1 MVELIIAIITIIV
14 IILIVAMAGFMY
26 FLFDECNYDYVIHRL
41 SKKPN
46 PEELFYEI
54 LENWEVEDTIYLYVR
69 YDDCSRPFK
78 FHTIDEN
85 KNIVFSR
92 LHSSEKQILHIEEF
106 RKMYDK
112 NGYLEE
118 RIKENRIKESMNSG
132 FFENFKKAKEI

>member
-1 MVELIIAIITIIV
+1 MVELIIAIIV

-26 FLFDECNYDYVIHRL
+26 FLFGECNYDYVIHRL

-46 PEELFYEI
+46 PEKLFYEI
-54 LENWEVEDTIYLYVR
+54 LENWEVEDTIRLYVR

-92 LHSSEKQILHIEEF
+92 LHSSEKQILHIKDF
-106 RKMYDK
+106 RKMYHK
-112 NGYLEE
+112 NDCLEE
-118 RIKENRIKESMNSG
+118 RIKENRIKESMDSE
-132 FFENFKKAKEI
+132 FFENFKKAKEIE